1 MESVSGLAPSR
12 AGRSASYG
20 RGMFYVAVA
29 ATAWGTGGA
38 VAAVL
43 YRTSGLGP
51 VAVSFWRL
59 VLGIAVLAGL
69 HLAVGERLGAR
80 WRDALVL
87 GAGLA
92 VYQTAYYGSIA
103 YAGLAVGTVVT
114 LGACPVVIAL
124 AARWVLGEALTA
136 GRLAAVAVGLL
147 GLVLLVGGGGQAG
160 AAPVLGVAFGL
171 LSAAGYAVVTIYSR
185 RVGGDLSGATVA
197 SFAVAAGCLLPV
209 AVAEGLLPSAA
220 GPGALSAGGLA
231 GTAGWLLY
239 LGAVPTALAYRL
251 FFAGVTAVPATVTAV
266 VTLVEPVAG
275 VLIAVGL
282 LGERITL
289 PAAGG
294 AALMLAAVA
303 GLARTG

>member
-1 MESVSGLAPSR
+1 MESVSGLAPSC

-29 ATAWGTGGA
+29 AAAWGTGGA

-59 VLGIAVLAGL
+59 VVGIAMLAGL
-69 HLAVGERLGAR
+69 HLAVGERFGAR

-124 AARWVLGEALTA
+124 AARRVLGEALTA
-136 GRLAAVAVGLL
+136 GRVVAVAVGLA

-160 AAPVLGVAFGL
+160 SAPVLGVAFGL

-197 SFAVAAGCLLPV
+197 SFAMAAGCLLPI
-209 AVAEGLLPSAA
+209 AVAEGLLPSVG
-220 GPGALSAGGLA
+220 GPAALSAGGLA
-231 GTAGWLLY
+231 GTIGWLLY

-251 FFAGVTAVPATVTAV
+251 FFAGVAVVPATVTAV

-289 PAAGG
+289 AAAAGVV
-294 AALMLAAVA
+294 LMLAAVA